1 METVTE
7 RFANHE
13 FLHAIWPNWVY
24 TLERGGPMNIAAIDV
39 GSNAIRMMVARPGS
53 GGGLEMLE
61 STRLP
66 VRLGQDAFTS
76 GQIGE
81 SLMQAAI
88 DAFLRFRAIAD
99 QFEVGQLR
107 AVATSALREA
117 ENGELL
123 IDRIARQTGIQV
135 ELISG
140 EEEARLI
147 HLAVSKT
154 LDLSGKR
161 AVLIDIGGGSVEVTI
176 VRGDE
181 IISSESYPMGTV
193 RLLQRLGANGG
204 LPSIKLMREY
214 TESARRRIDRE
225 LGGQKV
231 DLCAGTGGNLE
242 EMGLLRKRLF
252 KRDSSDLIT
261 LDELNALIEKLSG
274 MTVEE
279 RMKKFDLRPDRVDVL
294 LPACMVAHMIA
305 REARAREIK
314 IPGVGLKDGV
324 LWDMLPLAL
333 GPRLPRRE
341 QVLNAAARLGQKYLF
356 DADHAAHVSRLAGRI
371 FDQTLSLHGLD
382 ESDRLLLEVAA
393 LLHDIGH
400 FISTIDHDQHGY
412 YILNHSPLMGL
423 EPPQQ
428 EIVANLIRF
437 HRKTSPSTQDEAF
450 KALPAK
456 DRMTVLKLCA
466 ILRLADALEI
476 SHAARLR
483 DATLEK
489 SGNGWQVLLH
499 GQGEM
504 MLEKWSF
511 EKRKGLFQDVF
522 GVRLEIS

>member
-1 METVTE
+1 
-7 RFANHE
+7 
-13 FLHAIWPNWVY
+13 
-24 TLERGGPMNIAAIDV
+24 MNIAAIDV
-39 GSNAIRMMVARPGS
+39 GSNAIRMVVARPNS
-53 GGGLEMLE
+53 GGGLEILE

-66 VRLGQDAFTS
+66 VRLGQDVFTG
-76 GQIGE
+76 GQMGE
-81 SLMQAAI
+81 SLMQAAL
-88 DAFLRFRAIAD
+88 DAFLRFRTIAD

-107 AVATSALREA
+107 SVATSALREA

-147 HLAVSKT
+147 HLGVSKA

-176 VRGDE
+176 ARGDE
-181 IISSESYPMGTV
+181 ILSSESYPMGTV
-193 RLLQRLGANGG
+193 RLLQRLGSNSG
-204 LPSIKLMREY
+204 LPNIKLLREY

-225 LGGQKV
+225 LRGQRV
-231 DLCAGTGGNLE
+231 DLCVGTGGNLE

-252 KRDSSDLIT
+252 KRDSDELIT
-261 LDELNALIEKLSG
+261 LDELNTLIEKLSE
-274 MTVEE
+274 MSVDE
-279 RMKKFDLRPDRVDVL
+279 RMKKLDLRPDRADVI
-294 LPACMVAHMIA
+294 LPACMVVHMIA
-305 REARAREIK
+305 REARVGEIK

-341 QVLNAAARLGQKYLF
+341 QVLNAAMRLGQKYLF
-356 DADHAAHVSRLAGRI
+356 DSDHAVHVSRLAGRI

-400 FISTIDHDQHGY
+400 FINTIDHDQHGY
-412 YILNHSPLMGL
+412 YILKHSPLMGL
-423 EPPQQ
+423 EPSQQ
-428 EIVANLIRF
+428 EIVANIIRF
-437 HRKTSPSTQDEAF
+437 HRKTSPSTQDENF

-456 DRMTVLKLCA
+456 ARMSVIKLCA
-466 ILRLADALEI
+466 LLRLADALEV

-483 DATLEK
+483 DVSLEK
-489 SGNGWQVLLH
+489 STRGWQVLLH

-522 GVRLEIS
+522 GVNLEII